1 MSRRFFRPAA
11 TPEDREQ
18 QLISLAYDE
27 AETMMREHRAPAQI
41 VNHFLK
47 AGSQRESWELQRMA
61 REVELLEAKVQ
72 SLASARR
79 VEELYAE
86 ALEAMRTY
94 AGQEVETLDDYE
106 EGHHGR

>member
-1 MSRRFFRPAA
+1 MSRRFVRPAS
-11 TPEDREQ
+11 TPVAREQ

-27 AETMMREHRAPAQI
+27 AERMMREGTAPAQI

-47 AGSQRESWELQRMA
+47 AGSQRESWELQRMS

-79 VEELYAE
+79 VEELYAD
-86 ALEAMRTY
+86 ALEAMRAY
-94 AGQEVETLDDYE
+94 SGQEVETLDDYE
-106 EGHHGR
+106 EAHDG